1 MKIPIIQGN
10 EKIPFWRE
18 VTKRELHLLLRNT
31 ERGAVSSEAV
41 FVKYYP
47 DFKLSLGNLEGKLKF
62 YFIAN
67 ILYRWRFQ

>member
-18 VTKRELHLLLRNT
+18 VTKPRTESCARST
-31 ERGAVSSEAV
+31 ERGAVSNEAV

-47 DFKLSLGNLEGKLKF
+47 DFILSQGILERKLKF
-62 YFIAN
+62 YFIGN
-67 ILYRWRFQ
+67 ILNR